1 MLRTR
6 LIAGRTSGLILSAV
20 FASIVTL
27 AGHVE
32 VVLEP
37 LRVDPSRP
45 APVTLR
51 VPTSYLPKDLVPEHR
66 GLPQPLLVRRGDVVN
81 DPESQRLVRAF
92 ERERRPPDTSMLAG
106 MWICYFA
113 LAYVFLAY
121 LRLFSG

>member
-27 AGHVE
+27 ASQVE

-37 LRVDPSRP
+37 LRVDPVRP

-51 VPTSYLPKDLVPEHR
+51 IPSSYLPKEVARSHR
-66 GLPQPLLVRRGDVVN
+66 GLRQPLVVRRGEVVS
-81 DPESQRLVRAF
+81 DLCSAF
-92 ERERRPPDTSMLAG
+92 GSATS
-106 MWICYFA
+106 
-113 LAYVFLAY
+113 
-121 LRLFSG
+121 